1 VLIRLIM
8 QQRLN
13 LCLIMA
19 LMDLLEVGITTLKLL
34 VLVHMMLLLNTSDV
48 LIILDMS
55 LFVGKQPLKILL
67 SILIKLELLCWI
79 A

>member
-1 VLIRLIM
+1 M

-19 LMDLLEVGITTLKLL
+19 PMDLLEVGITTLKLL